1 MDHFCLACGVELV
14 KVPGPGRWPRW
25 CADHRSSK
33 SIPMTPEERSLSA
46 SRAAKK
52 RWETWQ
58 RPEMKALA
66 SERAKTAV
74 AVRWAGHV
82 AVASQCGHPADKLPS
97 GAAASWCDDCTGSPV
112 SCQWEG
118 CTAVI
123 GALGERG
130 RKRKWCAT
138 HREEKKRLEPKDN
151 LARECS
157 DPDCARP
164 VRARGLCSMHWKRAR
179 ADEIGHAKQSFD
191 GERMRRHY
199 ERRTWQRSG
208 ESVTVAGLRERDG
221 DCCGLC
227 GDVIDFSLSGRDP
240 MGRSVD
246 HVLPRSKGG
255 AHSWD
260 NCQLTHLRCNLS
272 KGAKVA

>member
-1 MDHFCLACGVELV
+1 MNQSTCPVCQLPIVRRALTGPMPTYCSTSCKGRAWRASHYQGPAERANVPCQWVGCDVSLPV
-14 KVPGPGRWPRW
+14 KAGPGRM
-25 CADHRSSK
+25 S
-33 SIPMTPEERSLSA
+33 
-46 SRAAKK
+46 
-52 RWETWQ
+52 
-58 RPEMKALA
+58 
-66 SERAKTAV
+66 
-74 AVRWAGHV
+74 
-82 AVASQCGHPADKLPS
+82 
-97 GAAASWCDDCTGSPV
+97 
-112 SCQWEG
+112 
-118 CTAVI
+118 
-123 GALGERG
+123 
-130 RKRKWCAT
+130 KWCAT
-138 HREEKKRLEPKDN
+138 HRAEKKRLEPKDN

-157 DPDCARP
+157 YPDCARP

-246 HVLPRSKGG
+246 HVLPRSRGG
-255 AHSWD
+255 AHTWD

-272 KGAKVA
+272 KGATVPQ